1 MNKKPFA
8 AWTRRTFLEGGAQG
22 VGALA
27 LASLLGRDGPA
38 DDEVKVPRWA
48 GSLGEPH
55 HPPRVKR
62 VIFLTMAGGMSH
74 LETLDHKPKLAEM
87 NGKPMPDSF
96 TKGQPIAQLQGKA
109 LTCLGPQHPF

>member
-1 MNKKPFA
+1 M
-8 AWTRRTFLEGGAQG
+8 
-22 VGALA
+22 GALA
-27 LASLLGRDGPA
+27 LASLLGRDGSA
-38 DDEVKVPRWA
+38 DDGVKVPGRA

-55 HPPRVKR
+55 HPPKVKR

-96 TKGQPIAQLQGKA
+96 T
-109 LTCLGPQHPF
+109 